1 MMAHDDGVICRGFNT
16 GDVFF
21 CIGVRIL
28 YELLCVVRAHISGA
42 TGTIALDVVAG
53 VWMIVL
59 TRQGDSDGRGVEWN
73 CLVRLLL
80 HLLVCTG
87 WCSSIPLAGQL
98 LVGWSWPVR
107 RPASDPGK
115 IEV

>member
-1 MMAHDDGVICRGFNT
+1 MF
-16 GDVFF
+16 FF

-42 TGTIALDVVAG
+42 AGTIALDVVAG

-80 HLLVCTG
+80 HLPICTAC
-87 WCSSIPLAGQL
+87 CSSVFDPPYGLVACRMGLANEATS
-98 LVGWSWPVR
+98 V
-107 RPASDPGK
+107 
-115 IEV
+115 